1 MIRAEAHHDGMNP
14 LLIRPATA
22 SDSAALVRLAQLD
35 SRRLPAGPHLLAEL
49 DGRPVAA
56 LARPDGAVVAD
67 PFTRT
72 AGIVALLRERAAQLN
87 GAPQRRRAPRLRL
100 AGA

>member
-1 MIRAEAHHDGMNP
+1 MTLMNP

-22 SDSAALVRLAQLD
+22 ADHAALVRLAQLD

-56 LARPDGAVVAD
+56 LARAGGAVVAD

-72 AGIVALLRERAAQLN
+72 ADIVALLRERAAQLDR
-87 GAPQRRRAPRLRL
+87 APRRHRVPRLRL
-100 AGA
+100 AGV